1 MFSAVQ
7 EVVQSH
13 NGPLSN
19 GQSLLRLFTTSAA
32 HVEQGK
38 AFPLAPRATTSSQT
52 PRVPTVNL
60 VSGAVCHAARHSPA
74 CRPHLTSTLGSF
86 SMIFL
91 KICAL
96 SLCSQS
102 LYVARRFL
110 ESGSA
115 RTLALRD
122 TVSGPACR
130 VASWEGELGNVR
142 SESDPIKRKRLCFN
156 SERRLGLK
164 HVNHLKG
171 VAKWVY

>member
-38 AFPLAPRATTSSQT
+38 AFPPAPRATTSAQT

-122 TVSGPACR
+122 EARSQAPPAGWLHGR
-130 VASWEGELGNVR
+130 ASLGMFVLSR
-142 SESDPIKRKRLCFN
+142 ILY
-156 SERRLGLK
+156 
-164 HVNHLKG
+164 KG
-171 VAKWVY
+171 RGFALTARGGWA